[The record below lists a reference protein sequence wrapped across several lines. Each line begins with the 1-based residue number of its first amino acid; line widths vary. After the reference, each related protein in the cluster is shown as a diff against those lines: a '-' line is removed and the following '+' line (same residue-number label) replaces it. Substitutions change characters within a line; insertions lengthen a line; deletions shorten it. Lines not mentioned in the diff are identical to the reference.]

1 MMVQTMSMQRAR
13 GALLSGAAIA
23 ALLAFS
29 ARAQTAA
36 AGPSA
41 QPSDAIV
48 VTAQRRE
55 QKLQDVGIAVTAL
68 SAKTITALG
77 IKDSTDLVRAVPGL
91 KMNAYTPSAVV
102 FNIRGISQNDFG
114 DEQEPP
120 IAVYQNDSYCSS
132 FVCSGFPIF
141 DLQRVEVLRGPQ
153 GTLFGRNA
161 TGGAIQLISKKPTRD
176 FEADFRVTYGSYNE
190 LVEEGA
196 LSGPLA
202 DNVQMRV
209 SGIFDRADGY
219 LKNIIPGAPDRGGQ
233 NHWAVRDIIAWQPT
247 ASSNVE
253 LNVRFARN
261 PHENSAGMYSWE
273 AAYVGA
279 HGQGTYLP
287 ANQLN
292 PSQPSF
298 LPPCATP
305 GADFSCYNNSAI
317 DAARGGDP
325 WKVAATGPSYTDRS
339 LFGATLKIDDTVGPF
354 HITSITDYQHNY
366 KAYQEDASAAP
377 PVTPTPPA
385 PSGQAV
391 QFRQGVR
398 NNQISEEL
406 RGAAKFGANE
416 LVVGA
421 FAMAVDGRYYGAYEF
436 PSEDFIPLVNFT
448 QRTKSYAVFAQ
459 DEWSLPGHFK
469 AIFGARYWHDERRVQ
484 YLATDNTGEVIIF
497 NTSQVA
503 AVQGVIASLP
513 NGQPDITQLN
523 TGTPAMSGVT
533 VTPADADKTFSDY
546 SVRAELD
553 WKPTDAML
561 VYASYNRGTKSGGF
575 TLSTSTPTFGFE
587 KSFLNGIPY
596 RPEVLHAFEVGV
608 KASLPLYTTLNAT
621 AFYYGYHN
629 YQAFAE
635 YGLVETVVN
644 LPAREEGLEVELTTH
659 PARGLTLQG
668 NASFLDNEVKN
679 VPLPDGTL
687 VNHHFPQAPK
697 TSLYG
702 LARYEFPVGPG
713 QVALQGDVQYTGKF
727 CFSVLCAPVENEAAH
742 TVFNA
747 RVGFTP
753 QGGKWDVAVFVNNI
767 GQTVSRLYT
776 FDVAAFT
783 GQIPS
788 VYAKPR
794 TWGVTA
800 SYHFGN

>member
-1 MMVQTMSMQRAR
+1 MAAPKTSTYRVR
-13 GALLSGAAIA
+13 GRLLTGVALAVICAPTAYAETAGIGAA
-23 ALLAFS
+23 
-29 ARAQTAA
+29 
-36 AGPSA
+36 
-41 QPSDAIV
+41 PSDAIV

-68 SAKTITALG
+68 SAKTIAALG
-77 IKDSTDLVRAVPGL
+77 IRDSSDLTRAVPGL

-161 TGGAIQLISKKPTRD
+161 TGGAIQLISKKPTKD
-176 FEADFRVTYGSYNE
+176 FQADFKLTYGSYNE
-190 LVEEGA
+190 LIEEGA
-196 LSGPLA
+196 VSGPLA
-202 DNVQMRV
+202 PTLQMRL
-209 SGIFDRADGY
+209 SGMHDHADGY
-219 LKNIIPGAPDRGGQ
+219 LKNIAGGPDRGGQ
-233 NHWAVRDIIAWQPT
+233 NHWAIRDIIAWQPT
-247 ASSNVE
+247 AGSNVE
-253 LNVRFARN
+253 LNVRYARN

-273 AAYVGA
+273 AAYPGL

-287 ANQLN
+287 TGQFNGGCE
-292 PSQPSF
+292 QPG
-298 LPPCATP
+298 T
-305 GADFSCYNNSAI
+305 DFSCYRNDAI
-317 DAARGGDP
+317 DAARGGNP
-325 WKVAATGPSYTDRS
+325 WQVAATGPSYTDRS
-339 LFGATLKIDDTVGPF
+339 LFGATLKIDDAVGAF
-354 HITSITDYQHNY
+354 HVTSITDYQHNY
-366 KAYQEDASAAP
+366 KSYLEDASAAP
-377 PVTPTPPA
+377 PSA
-385 PSGQAV
+385 GGQAV

-406 RGAAKFGANE
+406 RGSAKFGANE

-421 FAMAVDGRYYGAYEF
+421 FAMSVDGRYFGAYEF
-436 PSEDFIPLVNFT
+436 PSFAFIPKVDFT
-448 QRTKSYAVFAQ
+448 QRTKSWAVFAQ
-459 DEWSLPGHFK
+459 DEWSFAPRLK
-469 AIFGARYWHDERRVQ
+469 AILGARYWHDERRVN
-484 YLATDNTGEVIIF
+484 YSAVDNTGEIITFSPSAVYAF
-497 NTSQVA
+497 NGA
-503 AVQGVIASLP
+503 L
-513 NGQPDITQLN
+513 
-523 TGTPAMSGVT
+523 GTTALDGVT
-533 VTPADADKTFSDY
+533 VTPRDADKTFSDY

-553 WKPTDAML
+553 WKPTDATL
-561 VYASYNRGTKSGGF
+561 IYASYNRGTKSGGF
-575 TLSTSTPTFGFE
+575 TLSTSTPTAGFE
-587 KSFLNGIPY
+587 ASFLNGIPY
-596 RPEVLHAFEVGV
+596 KPEVLHAFEVGV
-608 KASLPLYTTLNAT
+608 KASLPLYSTLNVT

-644 LPAREEGLEVELTTH
+644 LPAHETGLEAELTTH

-668 NASFLDNEVKN
+668 NASFLNNTVKN

-687 VNHHFPQAPK
+687 VDHHFPQAPK

-702 LARYEFPVGPG
+702 LARYEFPAGPG
-713 QVALQGDVQYTGKF
+713 KIAVQGDVQYTGAF
-727 CFSVLCAPVENEAAH
+727 CFSVLCAPVENEGAH

-747 RVGFTP
+747 RLGFTP
-753 QGGKWDVAVFVNNI
+753 DGGKWDLAVFVNNI
-767 GQTVSRLYT
+767 GKTVYRVYT

>member
-1 MMVQTMSMQRAR
+1 MMVQTMSTQRAR
-13 GALLSGAAIA
+13 GVLLSGAAIA

-29 ARAQTAA
+29 ARAQAA
-36 AGPSA
+36 ASEPSA

-68 SAKTITALG
+68 SAKTIAALG
-77 IKDSTDLVRAVPGL
+77 LKDSSDLVRAVPGL

-161 TGGAIQLISKKPTRD
+161 TGGAIQLISKKPTKD

-190 LVEEGA
+190 LIEEGA

-202 DNVQMRV
+202 GNVQMRL
-209 SGIFDRADGY
+209 SGLNDKADGY

-273 AAYVGA
+273 AAYAGA

-287 ANQLN
+287 VGQFNGGC
-292 PSQPSF
+292 P
-298 LPPCATP
+298 TP
-305 GADFSCYNNSAI
+305 GTDFSCYRNDAI

-339 LFGATLKIDDTVGPF
+339 LFGATLKIEAPLGPF
-354 HITSITDYQHNY
+354 HLTSITDYQHNY
-366 KAYQEDASAAP
+366 KSYLEDASAAP
-377 PVTPTPPA
+377 PVAPNPA
-385 PSGQAV
+385 TGSGQAV
-391 QFRQGVR
+391 AFRQGVR
-398 NNQISEEL
+398 GNQISEEL
-406 RGAAKFGANE
+406 RAAAKFGANE
-416 LVVGA
+416 LVIGA
-421 FAMAVDGRYYGAYEF
+421 FAMNVDGRYTAAYAF
-436 PSEDFIPLVNFT
+436 PSFDFIPDVNFT

-459 DEWSLPGHFK
+459 DEWSLPNHFK
-469 AIFGARYWHDERRVQ
+469 AIFGARYWHDERRVN

-497 NTSQVA
+497 NTKQVLA
-503 AVQGVIASLP
+503 EQGVPINPAT
-513 NGQPDITQLN
+513 GQPDITQP
-523 TGTPAMSGVT
+523 GIPKMAGVF
-533 VTPADADKTFSDY
+533 VTPRDADKTFSDY

-553 WKPTDAML
+553 WKPTEAML
-561 VYASYNRGTKSGGF
+561 LYASYNRGTKSGGF
-575 TLSTSTPTFGFE
+575 TLSTSTPTAGFE
-587 KSFLNGIPY
+587 ASFLNGIPY

-644 LPAREEGLEVELTTH
+644 LPAHEEGLEVELTTH
-659 PARGLTLQG
+659 PARGFTLQG

-679 VPLPDGTL
+679 VPLPDGTI

-713 QVALQGDVQYTGKF
+713 KVAVQGDVQYTGKF

-753 QGGKWDVAVFVNNI
+753 EGGKWDVAVFVNNI
-767 GQTVSRLYT
+767 GQTVYRVYT